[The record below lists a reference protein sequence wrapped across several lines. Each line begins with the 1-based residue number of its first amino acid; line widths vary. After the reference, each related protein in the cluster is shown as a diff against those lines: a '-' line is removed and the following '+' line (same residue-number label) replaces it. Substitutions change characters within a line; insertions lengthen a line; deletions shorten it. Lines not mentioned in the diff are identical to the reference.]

1 MDSDGLIKCL
11 LNVYF
16 LGWFSK
22 DKPFLWLKMAPQESS
37 LKASVKN
44 SSNHCQFFYN
54 CGRFCQMSP
63 NDEWKGESGE
73 DSVFYSGSFSCRRTC
88 GLCQIYTTIWFLS
101 IGLCYEI
108 CYSLQLY
115 CQFIL
120 IDKCGKYL
128 ITRSWK
134 MN

>member
-1 MDSDGLIKCL
+1 
-11 LNVYF
+11 
-16 LGWFSK
+16 
-22 DKPFLWLKMAPQESS
+22 
-37 LKASVKN
+37 
-44 SSNHCQFFYN
+44 
-54 CGRFCQMSP
+54 MSP

-73 DSVFYSGSFSCRRTC
+73 DSVFYSGSFSCHRTC
-88 GLCQIYTTIWFLS
+88 GLCQIYTTIWFLP

-134 MN
+134 MNQEYLWQGKGKGVGQLGKWVFLIILKLANDFVKTWSCYCIIL